1 MRNPT
6 GRPLDIFPLKN
17 DDIKYG
23 WRVVDPVNNINY
35 DITEE
40 PWATI
45 CAAAY
50 SNSGREPVFH
60 NVRIVYEGGSNAL
73 NKQYIP
79 DYDELNLKGLVFTS
93 VSDMMTYLYS
103 VDFHG
108 YNLTIEF
115 CGEIPDMWL
124 YTDRLIS
131 CGRVYLHFAGE
142 DPPDNGT
149 SDSALNLTA
158 ANACISKCCGI
169 RIYGPVTTYASGS
182 IRLQSDAKGMC
193 DLFYLENAY
202 VHFTNLQILIDR
214 ATDTT
219 NGWVPDLNIS
229 YPALIL
235 AGMNSKME
243 FNNRLIIVF
252 GGGGGTLTRTWPFY
266 LIMCVNYAYCLM
278 AASASITIRH
288 ADNTKKWTFSSKP
301 PFMATR
307 FALMRMSS
315 TKRGWDGA
323 FNLGDGITGCQAS
336 VNAYI
341 DTSAEMSAML
351 NGCGLKTS
359 KETTQGQVR
368 FG

>member
-6 GRPLDIFPLKN
+6 GHQLQILPLKN
-17 DDIKYG
+17 ADIKYG
-23 WRVVDPVNNINY
+23 WRVVDPVNKVNY

-40 PWATI
+40 PWASI

-50 SNSGREPVFH
+50 SSQGREPIFSD
-60 NVRIVYEGGSNAL
+60 VRIVYEGANPA
-73 NKQYIP
+73 NKGYIE
-79 DYDELNLKGLVFTS
+79 DYDILSAAGLVFTS
-93 VSDMMTYLYS
+93 VTDMMNYLYS

-108 YNLTIEF
+108 CNLTIEF
-115 CGEIPDMWL
+115 CGELPDMWL

-131 CGRVYLHFAGE
+131 CGRVYIHYAGE
-142 DPPDNGT
+142 DPADNGT
-149 SDSALNLTA
+149 SDTA
-158 ANACISKCCGI
+158 VNMTTANACVSKCCGL
-169 RIYGPVTTYASGS
+169 RVYGPVTTYVSGS
-182 IRLQSDAKGMC
+182 IILQSDPKGMC

-202 VHFTNLQILIDR
+202 IHFTNLQIRIDR

-219 NGWVPDLNIS
+219 NGWVADPNIS

-252 GGGGGTLTRTWPFY
+252 GGAGTVKTRTWPFY
-266 LIMCVNYAYCLM
+266 LILCVNYAYCLM

-288 ADNTKKWTFSSKP
+288 ADSTKLWTMSSKP

-307 FALMRMSS
+307 FALMRLSS

-323 FNLGDGITGCQAS
+323 FTLGSGLTGCQAS
-336 VNAYI
+336 VNGYI
-341 DTSAEMSAML
+341 DTSTEMSAML

>member
-1 MRNPT
+1 MDK
-6 GRPLDIFPLKN
+6 GR
-17 DDIKYG
+17 
-23 WRVVDPVNNINY
+23 
-35 DITEE
+35 
-40 PWATI
+40 
-45 CAAAY
+45 
-50 SNSGREPVFH
+50 
-60 NVRIVYEGGSNAL
+60 
-73 NKQYIP
+73 
-79 DYDELNLKGLVFTS
+79 VFTD
-93 VSDMMTYLYS
+93 VAALMEYLYTL
-103 VDFHG
+103 DFHG

-115 CGEIPDMWL
+115 CGEIPDMWI

-131 CGRVYLHFAGE
+131 CGRMYLHFAGE
-142 DPPDNGT
+142 DPTDDSS
-149 SDSALNLTA
+149 SDPTLALTA

-169 RIYGPVTTYASGS
+169 RIYGPVTTYVSGS
-182 IRLQSDAKGMC
+182 IRLQSSDKGMC

-202 VHFTNLQILIDR
+202 VHFTHLQILIDR
-214 ATDTT
+214 ASDAT
-219 NGWVPDLNIS
+219 NGWIPDPDIS

-252 GGGGGTLTRTWPFY
+252 GGNGTVKTRTWPFY
-266 LIMCVNYAYCLM
+266 LIMCVNYAYALF

-288 ADNTKKWTFSSKP
+288 ADNTKLWTFSTKP

-315 TKRGWDGA
+315 TKRGWAGA
-323 FNLGDGITGCQAS
+323 FNLGTGITGCQAS
-336 VNAYI
+336 INGFI
-341 DTSAEMSAML
+341 DTSTQMSEML